1 MTKAFWTYY
10 PITQA
15 PTQEDIE
22 AIKASQAKEMSD
34 LLKRQE
40 EECRCL
46 ICDLKDVRRQ
56 HYRGG

>member
-34 LLKRQE
+34 LLNGRKKNVGASYA
-40 EECRCL
+40 
-46 ICDLKDVRRQ
+46 I
-56 HYRGG
+56 